1 MVPMF
6 DLHHSS
12 RRLYGKEQC
21 PPGEGRDLDWAT
33 PKHLAV
39 DRSLRLWLETRRIQ
53 SWRGFN
59 LWVGGG
65 VHLADLF
72 RMEHKCLQIRGT
84 VIDDAV
90 SDISF
95 SLANLQL
102 SPMSVRRYLTFL
114 LT

>member
-1 MVPMF
+1 M
-6 DLHHSS
+6 
-12 RRLYGKEQC
+12 YGDSKD
-21 PPGEGRDLDWAT
+21 PVLEGFSFAGGW
-33 PKHLAV
+33 
-39 DRSLRLWLETRRIQ
+39 
-53 SWRGFN
+53 
-59 LWVGGG
+59 GGG

-72 RMEHKCLQIRGT
+72 RMERKCLQIRGT

-102 SPMSVRRYLTFL
+102 SPMLVPRYLTFL

>member
-1 MVPMF
+1 M
-6 DLHHSS
+6 
-12 RRLYGKEQC
+12 
-21 PPGEGRDLDWAT
+21 PGEGRDLDWAT
-33 PKHLAV
+33 PKHLVV
-39 DRSLRLWLETRRIQ
+39 DRSLRLCMETRRIQ

-59 LWVGGG
+59 LGGG
-65 VHLADLF
+65 VFHLADLF

-102 SPMSVRRYLTFL
+102 SPMSVCRYLTFL